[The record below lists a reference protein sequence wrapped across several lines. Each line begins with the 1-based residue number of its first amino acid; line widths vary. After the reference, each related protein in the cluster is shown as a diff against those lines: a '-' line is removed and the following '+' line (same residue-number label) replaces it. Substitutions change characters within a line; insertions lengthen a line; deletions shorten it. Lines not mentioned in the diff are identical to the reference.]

1 MEQVIGQLVGVA
13 CKPSVRGF
21 AFRLI
26 SVKCVRWLGKSV
38 DVFESEA
45 ARVIIVARR
54 EDVTG
59 LLACAQEIGGHT
71 EMQEWRGGERNGG
84 WLGEGTKRSRARAM
98 VVF

>member
-1 MEQVIGQLVGVA
+1 M
-13 CKPSVRGF
+13 C
-21 AFRLI
+21 
-26 SVKCVRWLGKSV
+26 V

-54 EDVTG
+54 EGVTG